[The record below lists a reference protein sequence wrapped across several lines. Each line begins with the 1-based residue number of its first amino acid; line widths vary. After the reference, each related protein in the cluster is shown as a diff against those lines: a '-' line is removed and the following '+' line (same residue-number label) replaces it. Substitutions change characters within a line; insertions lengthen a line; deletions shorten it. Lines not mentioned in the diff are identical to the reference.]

1 MIRNYILSA
10 AAMFVAAKAGE
21 LLLPDGNMKKYASVC
36 ISLILCISL
45 IRPFFGK
52 TNFKLPEVSEKVNF
66 EDTFKKDVF
75 DEYKKRIESNIFEKC
90 GVLAEVS
97 VGENGVIES
106 IALPFGTSADAVNY
120 IISEL
125 GVEKDVIKIAE
136 NK

>member
-36 ISLILCISL
+36 VSLILCISL
-45 IRPFFGK
+45 
-52 TNFKLPEVSEKVNF
+52 KLPEVSEKVNC
-66 EDTFKKDVF
+66 EDTFQKDVF

-97 VGENGVIES
+97 VGENGVIER

-125 GVEKDVIKIAE
+125 GVEKDDIKIAE